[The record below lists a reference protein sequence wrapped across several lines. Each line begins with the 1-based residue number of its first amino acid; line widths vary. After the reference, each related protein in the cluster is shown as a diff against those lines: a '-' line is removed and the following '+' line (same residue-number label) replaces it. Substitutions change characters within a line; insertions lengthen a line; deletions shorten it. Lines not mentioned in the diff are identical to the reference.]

1 MNLFWKLMK
10 NGFAILSGIGIIKIK
25 YKEVIFKRIF
35 SLLAGWLGP
44 PFQRSFLGFIY
55 WFYVIF

>member
-44 PFQRSFLGFIY
+44 FFKKVVLIY
-55 WFYVIF
+55 I